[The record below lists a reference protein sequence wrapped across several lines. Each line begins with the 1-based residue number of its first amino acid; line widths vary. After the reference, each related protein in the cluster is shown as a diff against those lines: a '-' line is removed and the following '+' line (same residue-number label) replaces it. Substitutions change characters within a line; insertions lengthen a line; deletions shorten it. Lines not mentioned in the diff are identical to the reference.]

1 MLLTCLGYHLFSIPS
16 CIGDGHTFF
25 FDTKGVTVHLKS
37 GQELLVPPVGKIYF
51 GYGHRL
57 VSETE
62 QACAVIVPGL
72 LPTTDV
78 DINAYHRSA
87 AHTPSFTEGNGKTA
101 RCHVEAWGQA
111 STVLWVFLGEGH
123 QRLSSED
130 HSEEIR

>member
-37 GQELLVPPVGKIYF
+37 GQELLVPPVGKMYF

-62 QACAVIVPGL
+62 QACAVIAPGL

-87 AHTPSFTEGNGKTA
+87 AHAHPRLLRETA
-101 RCHVEAWGQA
+101 KQQKVSR
-111 STVLWVFLGEGH
+111 
-123 QRLSSED
+123 
-130 HSEEIR
+130 